1 MYRRLVIL
9 SAIIVVAL
17 CSLTLLGYHAVQR
30 WSEGLQWKRL
40 GEFAEVAEQIRQDVD
55 RKLDEFIKAEEKR
68 PYTHYRDYYVPD
80 NIAAG
85 QQQMPLLTS
94 PLRGRMESG
103 FAYGYF
109 QVEPDSQIV
118 TANDSILQMEG
129 TARNNRALSDLTE
142 RNRANVIDNLLPVL
156 SDTRVSASQK
166 TTDSPPPK
174 ARSEVLEEV
183 KRVKGKRDQRENGKA
198 GATQRQRLDIENYY
212 PIESLQK
219 QNRKPQVLAQQ
230 RSVYVGNVDRAG
242 TPRDAVAYDRMQAEA
257 STPAEQSAKKEFSR
271 EKGSYGYRQMA
282 EAEQDPLA
290 VRAEHAQSPD
300 AGRTRM
306 PAGDAVEPQ
315 PPQENE
321 QAQLSFETAKHA
333 DKLAETQSD
342 DDLPVQ
348 LSRPRQIYSDARD
361 LNVRPGA
368 ADRDLRSQETQSEM
382 VQVRQG
388 PFQTIV
394 TNGGD
399 AQESVFGKQIFLVR
413 DVQIE
418 DRRFRQGF
426 RLNEEKLIEQ
436 VNESTARFIRDGMSF
451 ELPQTKED
459 RTENSNVAYT
469 AVLDFGFGY
478 LIVYLRET
486 VPQAIFKQAS
496 QLRNWY
502 FTIVAVVF
510 LAVMLGL
517 LSLWR
522 YAQAQ
527 VKLAEKKDDFISAV
541 SHELRTPLTSIRMY
555 AEMLEKDWVK
565 SEDRRGE
572 YYRNM
577 RQESERLT
585 RLIENVLDFSRIQKG
600 RKSYSFNVGDLN
612 DCVTNVVEMMRPY
625 ARQNGFLIKTDLEQ
639 LAQTTFD
646 NDAVKQ
652 IVVNLLDNAIKYARN
667 AQDRT
672 LTVRTKGDNQ
682 FILIEVEDHGPGV
695 PHRQRQK
702 IFEEFYRLGSEATRE
717 TVGTGLGLALV
728 KKFAQA
734 HNGFV
739 EILSAK
745 PAGAIF
751 RVGLAVQG

>member
-9 SAIIVVAL
+9 SAIIVAAL
-17 CSLTLLGYHAVQR
+17 CGLTLLGYHAVQR

-85 QQQMPLLTS
+85 QQQIPLLVS
-94 PLRGRMESG
+94 PLSGRMANN

-109 QVEPDSQIV
+109 QIEPDGRVV
-118 TANDSILQMEG
+118 TANDEILQREQT
-129 TARNNRALSDLTE
+129 TAADNTIYAQTLLNRAIIKS
-142 RNRANVIDNLLPVL
+142 NLLPVL
-156 SDTRVSASQK
+156 SDTRVSATK
-166 TTDSPPPK
+166 ETTESPPPK
-174 ARSEVLEEV
+174 AQSEVLEEV
-183 KRVKGKRDQRENGKA
+183 KLVKGIRDQRKNGKA
-198 GATQRQRLDIENYY
+198 GATQRQRPDLENYY

-219 QNRKPQVLAQQ
+219 QDRKTQVLAQQ
-230 RSVYVGNVDRAG
+230 RSVYSRNVSRAS
-242 TPRDAVAYDRMQAEA
+242 PQPQSAVYDRIQAEA
-257 STPAEQSAKKEFSR
+257 STRPKEAVGKELSDEEQLA
-271 EKGSYGYRQMA
+271 YRQMA
-282 EAEQDPLA
+282 ETERDSLP
-290 VRAEHAQSPD
+290 VRAERAHSPP
-300 AGRTRM
+300 ARRARM
-306 PAGDAVEPQ
+306 PASDAAEPQ
-315 PPQENE
+315 PAQVNE
-321 QAQLSFETAKHA
+321 QAQLSFETPKMA
-333 DKLAETQSD
+333 DKLAETRID

-348 LSRPRQIYSDARD
+348 LSQPNEVYSDARD
-361 LNVRPGA
+361 LNFGLDPT
-368 ADRDLRSQETQSEM
+368 DRQLLSQEAQSEM

-388 PFQTIV
+388 PFEPIV

-399 AQESVFGKQIFLVR
+399 AEKSVFGKQIFLVR

-426 RLNEEKLIEQ
+426 RLNEKKLIEE
-436 VNESTARFIRDGMSF
+436 VNESAARFIRDGMSF
-451 ELPQTKED
+451 ELPQTKEG

-555 AEMLEKDWVK
+555 SEMLEKDWVK
-565 SEDRRGE
+565 SEDKRGE

-600 RKSYSFNVGDLN
+600 RKKYSFNVGDLN

-625 ARQNGFLIKTDLEQ
+625 AEQNGFSIRTQ
-639 LAQTTFD
+639 LDQLGQTTFD
-646 NDAVKQ
+646 SDAVKQ

-672 LTVRTKGDNQ
+672 ITVRTRCDNQ

-702 IFEEFYRLGSEATRE
+702 IFEEFYRLGSETTRE
-717 TVGTGLGLALV
+717 TAGTGLGLALV
-728 KKFAQA
+728 KKFAEA

-739 EILSAK
+739 EILNAK

-751 RVGLAVQG
+751 RIALAVQV

>member
-9 SAIIVVAL
+9 SAIIVAAL
-17 CSLTLLGYHAVQR
+17 CGLTMLGYHAVQR

-55 RKLDEFIKAEEKR
+55 RKLDEFIQLEMER
-68 PYTHYRDYYVPD
+68 PYTHYQDYYVPD
-80 NIAAG
+80 NVAAG
-85 QQQMPLLTS
+85 QQQMPLLAS
-94 PLRGRMESG
+94 PLRGRMERG

-129 TARNNRALSDLTE
+129 ATKNNRAISDLTE
-142 RNRANVIDNLLPVL
+142 RNRANVRYNLLPILRGVKE
-156 SDTRVSASQK
+156 STREK
-166 TTDSPPPK
+166 TTELPPPK
-174 ARSEVLEEV
+174 QEPEVFEEV
-183 KRVKGKRDQRENGKA
+183 KTVKDKRQQKKSRKASTDQRLRRDAE
-198 GATQRQRLDIENYY
+198 DYY
-212 PIESLQK
+212 TIDSLQK
-219 QNRKPQVLAQQ
+219 QDRKPQVLAQQ
-230 RSVYVGNVDRAG
+230 RSVYVGNVSRAG
-242 TPRDAVAYDRMQAEA
+242 PQREAVAYDRIQAEA
-257 STPAEQSAKKEFSR
+257 STGAEQSAEKEPSD
-271 EKGSYGYRQMA
+271 EKGSFAYRQMA
-282 EAEQDPLA
+282 ETEQESLPA
-290 VRAEHAQSPD
+290 RAERAHSPP
-300 AGRTRM
+300 ARRARM
-306 PAGDAVEPQ
+306 PAGGAAEPQ
-315 PPQENE
+315 PAQVDE
-321 QAQLSFETAKHA
+321 QTQLYFETAKQA
-333 DKLAETQSD
+333 DKLAETQVN

-348 LSRPRQIYSDARD
+348 LSRPNEVYSDARD
-361 LNVRPGA
+361 LNFGLDPT
-368 ADRDLRSQETQSEM
+368 DRQLLSQEAQSEM

-388 PFQTIV
+388 PFEPIV
-394 TNGGD
+394 ANGGD
-399 AQESVFGKQIFLVR
+399 AEKSAFGKQIFLVR
-413 DVQIE
+413 EVQIE
-418 DRRFRQGF
+418 GRRFRQGF
-426 RLNEEKLIEQ
+426 RLNEKKLIEE
-436 VNESTARFIRDGMSF
+436 VNESAARFIRDGMSF
-451 ELPQTKED
+451 ELPQTKEG

-486 VPQAIFKQAS
+486 VLQAIFKQAT

-555 AEMLEKDWVK
+555 SEMLEKDWVK
-565 SEDRRGE
+565 SQDKRGE

-577 RQESERLT
+577 RQESERLS

-600 RKSYSFNVGDLN
+600 RKRYSFNVGDLN
-612 DCVTNVVEMMRPY
+612 DCVMNVVEMMSPY
-625 ARQNGFLIKTDLEQ
+625 AEQNGFSIKTELEQ
-639 LAQTTFD
+639 LGQTTFD

-672 LTVRTKGDNQ
+672 ITVRTRGDNQ

-717 TVGTGLGLALV
+717 TAGTGLGLALV
-728 KKFAQA
+728 KKFAEA

-739 EILSAK
+739 EILNAK

-751 RVGLAVQG
+751 RVALAVQG

>member
-1 MYRRLVIL
+1 MYRRLAIL
-9 SAIIVVAL
+9 SAIIVAAL
-17 CSLTLLGYHAVQR
+17 CGLTLLGYHAVQR

-85 QQQMPLLTS
+85 QQQIPLLVS
-94 PLRGRMESG
+94 PLRGRIENS
-103 FAYGYF
+103 FAFGYF
-109 QVEPDSQIV
+109 QIEPNGRLV
-118 TANDSILQMEG
+118 TANDEILQREQA
-129 TARNNRALSDLTE
+129 TAADNTIYGQTLL
-142 RNRANVIDNLLPVL
+142 NRANIKSNLLPVL
-156 SDTRVSASQK
+156 SDTRVSASKK
-166 TTDSPPPK
+166 TIQPPPPK
-174 ARSEVLEEV
+174 AASEVLEEV
-183 KRVKGKRDQRENGKA
+183 KLVKGKRDQRKSGKA
-198 GATQRQRLDIENYY
+198 GAAQRQRLDLENYY

-219 QNRKPQVLAQQ
+219 QDRKTQVRAQQ
-230 RSVYVGNVDRAG
+230 RSVYSRNISRAS
-242 TPRDAVAYDRMQAEA
+242 PQPQSAVYDRIQAEA
-257 STPAEQSAKKEFSR
+257 STRSEETVGKELSDEEQVA
-271 EKGSYGYRQMA
+271 YLQMA
-282 EAEQDPLA
+282 ETEQGSLP
-290 VRAEHAQSPD
+290 VRAKRAHSPP
-300 AGRTRM
+300 ARRGRT
-306 PAGDAVEPQ
+306 PAGDATEPQ
-315 PPQENE
+315 PAQVNE
-321 QAQLSFETAKHA
+321 QTQLSFETAKLA
-333 DKLAETQSD
+333 DKLAETQVV

-348 LSRPRQIYSDARD
+348 LTQPHEVYSDARD
-361 LNVRPGA
+361 LNFGLDPT
-368 ADRDLRSQETQSEM
+368 DRRLLSQEAQSEM

-388 PFQTIV
+388 PFQPIV

-399 AQESVFGKQIFLVR
+399 AEKSVFGKQIFLVR

-426 RLNEEKLIEQ
+426 RLNEKKLIEE
-436 VNESTARFIRDGMSF
+436 VNESAARFVREGMSF
-451 ELPQTKED
+451 ELPQTKEG
-459 RTENSNVAYT
+459 RIENSNVAYT

-478 LIVYLRET
+478 LIMYLRET
-486 VPQAIFKQAS
+486 VPQAIFKQAA

-522 YAQAQ
+522 YARAQ

-555 AEMLEKDWVK
+555 SEMLEKDWVK
-565 SEDRRGE
+565 SEDKRGE

-577 RQESERLT
+577 RQESERLS

-600 RKSYSFNVGDLN
+600 RKRYSFNVGDLN

-625 ARQNGFLIKTDLEQ
+625 ARQNGFSIKTELEQ
-639 LAQTTFD
+639 LGQTTFD
-646 NDAVKQ
+646 NDAVRQ

-672 LTVRTKGDNQ
+672 VTVRTRGDGQ

-702 IFEEFYRLGSEATRE
+702 IFEEFYRIGSEATRE
-717 TVGTGLGLALV
+717 TAGTGLGLALV
-728 KKFAQA
+728 KKFAEA

-751 RVGLAVQG
+751 RVALAVQG